1 MIAVDTSTLI
11 AYLKGEKGN
20 DIDELDTCLASHIIA
35 LPPLV
40 ITEIISDPK
49 LPVKI
54 IDNLLKI
61 PLLELKQ
68 GFWERAGLTRAKII
82 SKSLKCRV
90 ADSIIAQ
97 CCIDHDIA
105 LITRDKDFRHFE
117 KHTGLKVIW

>member
-20 DIDELDTCLASHIIA
+20 DIDELDTCLASQIIT

-90 ADSIIAQ
+90 VDSIIAQ

-117 KHTGLKVIW
+117 KHTGLKVVW

>member
-11 AYLKGEKGN
+11 SYLKGEEGS
-20 DIDELDTCLASHIIA
+20 DVDELDTCLASKIVT

-40 ITEIISDPK
+40 LTEIISDPN
-49 LPVKI
+49 LPTKI
-54 IDNLLKI
+54 INNLLKI
-61 PLLELKQ
+61 PLIETIP

-90 ADSIIAQ
+90 ADAIIAQ
-97 CCIDHDIA
+97 SCIDHDIA

-117 KHTGLKVIW
+117 KYTKLKIIW

>member
-20 DIDELDTCLASHIIA
+20 DIDELDTCLASQIIA

-90 ADSIIAQ
+90 ADSIITQ
-97 CCIDHDIA
+97 SCIDHDIA
-105 LITRDKDFRHFE
+105 LIARDKDFRHFE